1 MKVVFVNLPCRMK
14 VTLSY
19 SNGEADEVEM
29 NNQRDYSKDLIQD
42 FSGLNPYQFEPENQ
56 DFCNKEQNNAMTFE
70 HCQKKFVCE
79 LSVSAVGNFL
89 LLSNK
94 IMMVSTA
101 KLIIKR
107 TRLVLQLE
115 TMHPLVLKNDI
126 KNTQNMCFVK
136 CIVRSSLRYVLADFI
151 N

>member
-1 MKVVFVNLPCRMK
+1 MNLPCQMK

-79 LSVSAVGNFL
+79 LSVSD
-89 LLSNK
+89 
-94 IMMVSTA
+94 MMVSTA